1 MDFKKNFS
9 HKYYYLN
16 EKSLFFASF
25 SYISAIFDYY
35 IYKKTS
41 NHYHQQQTNQKIH
54 EFS

>member
-35 IYKKTS
+35 IYKK
-41 NHYHQQQTNQKIH
+41 N
-54 EFS
+54 